1 MEQRA
6 AGIGTPVAARDEK
19 SCAEVDGAANK
30 CSMSYGGLCQKRNCR
45 RTWNMFRSVLNVAL
59 LNVCIY
65 V

>member
-1 MEQRA
+1 MEQWSA
-6 AGIGTPVAARDEK
+6 DIGTLAAAWHEK
-19 SCAEVDGAANK
+19 SCAEVAGAANK
-30 CSMSYGGLCQKRNCR
+30 SSMSYGGLCQKRNCR